1 MGLKTTILKSSHHQS
16 NNSIE
21 PHLGGNVIQ
30 ICKFEREILKQFY
43 ILFVAI
49 LDIEDESDYWC
60 VVQKH
65 TKNKGESIAAG
76 KICSLFLPV
85 TKQLKYLLFFVFF
98 VLFRLY
104 FIYIII

>member
-1 MGLKTTILKSSHHQS
+1 MGLKTTILKSSHHLS

-21 PHLGGNVIQ
+21 PHLGGNFIQ
-30 ICKFEREILKQFY
+30 ICKFCKFKREILKQFY

-65 TKNKGESIAAG
+65 TKNKEESIAAR

-85 TKQLKYLLFFVFF
+85 TKQLKYLLFFV
-98 VLFRLY
+98 LIRLY
-104 FIYIII
+104 FI